1 MNNPQ
6 NLSINDYTYSLPE
19 ERIAKY
25 PLAER
30 DASRL
35 LVYNNGNITTDTYRH
50 LSKHLPK
57 DALLVFNNT
66 KVVEARLLFQK
77 PTGGAIEIFCLEPHS
92 QYADIT
98 TAMSQKQTVL
108 WQCLVGG
115 ASKWKAGQILEKKI
129 QLANHEI
136 ILLASFVEK
145 RNDSFIIEL
154 SWTPAHLSFAEVL
167 HQAGAIPLPP
177 YIKRTVEESDTERYQ
192 TVYAQTDGSVAAPTA
207 GLHFTE
213 TIFKELD
220 KKFILKDFVTLHVGA
235 GTFKPVSSN
244 TMQEH
249 EMHAEWIDV
258 SKEFIQNLLNN
269 LEEAIVAV
277 GTTSLRTVESLYWL
291 GVKSRE
297 SSITNH
303 QPLQLLQWEAY
314 ELASKNISVSESLQS
329 LLDWM
334 QKSKME
340 RLVAKTQILIAP
352 GYTFKIIKGLI
363 TNFHQP
369 QSTLLLLVAAL
380 IGNDWKKVYSF
391 ALQNDFRFLS
401 YGDGSLLWKNTT
413 L

>member
-6 NLSINDYTYSLPE
+6 NLSIKDYTYSLPE

-35 LVYNNGNITTDTYRH
+35 LVYNNGNITTDTYRS
-50 LSKHLPK
+50 LSTYLPQN
-57 DALLVFNNT
+57 ALLVFNNT

-77 PTGGAIEIFCLEPHS
+77 PTGGAIEIFCLEPPS

-98 TAMSQKQTVL
+98 TAMSQRQTVL

-129 QLANHEI
+129 QLASHEI

-291 GVKSRE
+291 GVKSRD
-297 SSITNH
+297 SSMTSYE
-303 QPLQLLQWEAY
+303 PLQLSQWEAY

-391 ALQNDFRFLS
+391 ALQYDFRFLS
-401 YGDGSLLWKNTT
+401 YGDGSLLWKNSNW
-413 L
+413 